1 MSRGEP
7 VTLYYYNLSNGRL
20 LDLSQSGL
28 GENIQAAVFFSD
40 TLLYTV
46 GDGIFSCRLEEQP
59 QIQQLAYTMVDVPA
73 LALWEDRV
81 FFCDMDENGICYLM
95 SIGKEGTRKRLMPAE
110 TFSQSK
116 EELLAVRGE
125 TPDRPA
131 LVLLDL
137 SLIHI

>member
-1 MSRGEP
+1 M
-7 VTLYYYNLSNGRL
+7 
-20 LDLSQSGL
+20 
-28 GENIQAAVFFSD
+28 FFSD

-81 FFCDMDENGICYLM
+81 FFCDMDENGICCLM

-116 EELLAVRGE
+116 EGLLAVRGE
-125 TPDRPA
+125 TPIVPLWCYWILQAARKR
-131 LVLLDL
+131 
-137 SLIHI
+137 